1 MSSVLHGCEREAVG
15 EEDRKMATT
24 VIGWGVLAA
33 PESVSFP
40 VAVACRTE
48 RLQESVLLLK
58 ADVRSVLVGGGCRG
72 DDITA
77 RRAHR
82 ALLFFT
88 PSFSFLSFFFFP
100 Q

>member
-1 MSSVLHGCEREAVG
+1 
-15 EEDRKMATT
+15 MATT

-82 ALLFFT
+82 LSSSSPCHFLFY
-88 PSFSFLSFFFFP
+88 LFFFFP